1 MEKPSQSA
9 GSTSLPMKTIF
20 KQVIL
25 IMFLATMTGCGVY
38 QPESELQRS
47 EQYIISSGPRQ
58 LLTRGEFAPIK
69 ESILYPP
76 FTTEVIDMAPEGS
89 LVQRGQ
95 EIALLSPGDR
105 LDNVILESADREKI
119 STRLELEKIR
129 LQTAEKIEF
138 EKLELARLE
147 FERCRLELA
156 RAKNSRDW
164 LRITEL
170 EEGLKLE
177 KIRLKL
183 LGRQVQATQKM
194 LSRGFSSRQ
203 EMLQFGKDLTI
214 SELNASLTIDLIPF
228 LEKKTDEKKI
238 KQAFENYEKSR
249 LAYEV
254 ASLSYARNLADY
266 RYNFNVEK
274 RNYQEVDLRVKRF
287 EKQVASLTVLT
298 PEAGLLLY
306 GSSYTGSE
314 LVKVSVGSQVYPG
327 VKMLQIVDPN
337 SFGVNVEVS
346 PKEVSLVDVGS
357 EVFFRPDAYPELLL
371 PCKVKQASPIAMEIN
386 GGKPDGRT
394 MVNIKAALQVKNEK
408 VKLGYSGSVF
418 NRSALE
424 NWQKSFRGRRI
435 YQIRRTSLA
444 RKASTTGEVK
454 PASFSYIV
462 SMSSR
467 KLNFLEEEGKT
478 IEKGH
483 VIAKIDSAEDQQ
495 SLKDTEIE
503 FRKLKEEL
511 QLMVEKNQVED
522 VQLKRQ
528 LEVKS
533 GALEVARLKHAALLK
548 SRDEDKIIDLRRSLE
563 LLEAKIDLA
572 REKVA
577 HIKDLQKK
585 GLRSELELMQAESE
599 VAALLKDK
607 AITEYK
613 LDYEDSG
620 PGKKAIAVSELEVA
634 KAQAEMR
641 RTELEVS
648 LGRLANAMNIKVK
661 ELEIKKLELRIDE
674 YKRLLEKSEIKAPCS
689 GVVIHNE
696 IRKNSGGTGKAKVGD
711 EVFARV
717 PFMQMAEMANLQ
729 VHTEVSEMDV
739 KFINPGDKI
748 RILLKGNSVSTFPG
762 WVSSVSYVAQT
773 QFKARQ
779 DAVVKIIIDLVSP
792 QNGVSKI
799 DPAFRPGQSCEVE
812 FDLYDVKDALLVPFD
827 AVLPLASGPCL
838 VSPDKSLKTI
848 EVLFSDGLNGCVVK
862 SGVEEGDEILLME
875 AIDD

>member
-1 MEKPSQSA
+1 MKTISLRIVLIVLLAITGCGNNQPGSVVTPLGQSA
-9 GSTSLPMKTIF
+9 GF
-20 KQVIL
+20 
-25 IMFLATMTGCGVY
+25 
-38 QPESELQRS
+38 
-47 EQYIISSGPRQ
+47 SGQQQ
-58 LLTRGEFAPIK
+58 LLARAEFAPIK

-76 FTTEVIDMAPEGS
+76 FTTEVVDMVPEGS
-89 LVQRGQ
+89 LVQSGQ
-95 EIALLSPGDR
+95 QIALLSPGDR
-105 LDNVILESADREKI
+105 LDQVMIVASDRERF

-129 LQTAEKIEF
+129 LQTAEKIEDK
-138 EKLELARLE
+138 KLELARLE
-147 FERCRLELA
+147 FERCRLEYE

-177 KIRLKL
+177 KIRVKL
-183 LGRQVQATQKM
+183 LSRQVQATQKM

-203 EMLQFGKDLTI
+203 ELLQFSKDLTI
-214 SELNASLTIDLIPF
+214 SELNASLTLSLIPF
-228 LEKKTDEKKI
+228 LEQKPDEKKI
-238 KQAFENYEKSR
+238 KQAFENFEKSR

-274 RNYQEVDLRVKRF
+274 RNYQEVDEKVKRL
-287 EKQVASLTVLT
+287 ENQIASLTILA

-314 LVKVSVGSQVYPG
+314 LVKVSVGAQVYPG

-337 SFGVNVEVS
+337 SFGVSVDLS
-346 PKEVSLVDVGS
+346 PKEIVLAEIGA
-357 EVFFRPDAYPELLL
+357 EVFFRPDSYPELLL
-371 PCKVKQASPIAMEIN
+371 PCMITQAAPLALEIN

-394 MVNIKAALQVKNEK
+394 MVKVKAALKTKNEK
-408 VKLGYSGSVF
+408 VKLGYSGSVL
-418 NRSALE
+418 NRSALK
-424 NWQKSFRGRRI
+424 NWQKSFLGQRK
-435 YQIRRTSLA
+435 YQIKKTGIA

-462 SMSSR
+462 SMTSR
-467 KLNFLEEEGKT
+467 KINFLEEEGKS

-495 SLKDTEIE
+495 NLKDTEIE
-503 FRKLKEEL
+503 LRKLKEEL

-528 LEVKS
+528 LEVKA

-563 LLEAKIDLA
+563 LVEAKIDLA
-572 REKVA
+572 REKVG
-577 HIKDLQKK
+577 HIKELMKK

-607 AITEYK
+607 AVTEYK

-620 PGKKAIAVSELEVA
+620 PGKKAIAVSKLEVA
-634 KAQAEMR
+634 KAEAEMCR
-641 RTELEVS
+641 IELEVS
-648 LGRLANAMNIKVK
+648 QGRLANAMNLKIK
-661 ELEIKKLELRIDE
+661 ELEIRKLELRIE
-674 YKRLLEKSEIKAPCS
+674 EFERLLEKSEIKAPCS

-696 IRKNSGGTGKAKVGD
+696 IRKTSGGTGKAKVGD
-711 EVFARV
+711 DVYARV
-717 PFMQMAEMANLQ
+717 PFMQMAEMENLQ

-792 QNGVSKI
+792 QNGVKKI
-799 DPAFRPGQSCEVE
+799 DSAFRPGQSCEVE

-827 AVLPLASGPCL
+827 AVLPLASGPCV
-838 VSPDKSLKTI
+838 VSPDKSLKPI

-862 SGVEEGDEILLME
+862 SGVEEGEEILLME
-875 AIDD
+875 AIND